1 MAVRATR
8 SARTAKVQRTGFSTS
23 KYRGG
28 RKALTDVRTG
38 SAGRGNQYVN
48 RRQQYYD
55 IRVGLGMS
63 GG

>member
-1 MAVRATR
+1 MAVRAAR
-8 SARTAKVQRTGFSTS
+8 SARTANVQRTGFSTS

-28 RKALTDVRTG
+28 RKALTDARTG
-38 SAGRGNQYVN
+38 SAGRGNQYVS

-55 IRVGLGMS
+55 IRRGLGMS

>member
-1 MAVRATR
+1 MAVRAAR
-8 SARTAKVQRTGFSTS
+8 SARTANVHRTGFSTS

-28 RKALTDVRTG
+28 RKALTDTRTG
-38 SAGRGNQYVN
+38 SAGRGNQYVS

-55 IRVGLGMS
+55 IRRGLGMN

>member
-8 SARTAKVQRTGFSTS
+8 SARTANVQRTGYSTS
-23 KYRGG
+23 AYRGG
-28 RKALTDVRTG
+28 RKAFTDTTTG
-38 SAGRGNQYVN
+38 SAGRGNKYVS

-55 IRVGLGMS
+55 VRRGLGMS